1 MNETSICAS
10 FIGVD
15 LAWSDRNP
23 TGLAHLNFDGK
34 GAFLLATDHL
44 TSDEEILLWID
55 NHSGHSTWVGIDAP
69 IIAPNPPKTSRAADK
84 IVTSLFGRFH
94 AGVYPGN
101 RKRCARPIR
110 LCKKLAAIGFSPD
123 PFFPSRSGRRQLEI
137 FPHLAQIALF
147 GRKRI
152 IKYKKG
158 NVEQKRRGLR
168 TLQQTIA
175 HFLPRVNPP
184 LLSSAQLLELVSEN
198 PKTLRGRRLKG
209 LEDRLDALL
218 CAYMT
223 LYFWA
228 WGEEKCEVF
237 GDLKSGYI
245 IGPKYSPQRS
255 AISSQRKPEA
265 ES

>member
-1 MNETSICAS
+1 MDEKPIGAS
-10 FIGVD
+10 FIGID

-23 TGLAHLNFDGK
+23 SGLAHLSHNGR
-34 GAFLLATDHL
+34 GAILVATDHL
-44 TSDEEILLWID
+44 TSDEEIVRWIVERT
-55 NHSGHSTWVGIDAP
+55 GETTWVGVDAP
-69 IIAPNPPKTSRAADK
+69 IIAPNPPKTSRPADK

-94 AGVYPGN
+94 AGVCPGN
-101 RKRCARPIR
+101 RERCARPIR
-110 LCKKLAAIGFSPD
+110 LCKKLAARGFSPD
-123 PFFPSRSGRRQLEI
+123 PFLPSRSGRRQLEI
-137 FPHLAQIALF
+137 FPHLAQIAFF

-158 NVEQKRRGLR
+158 NVQQKRNGLR

-175 HFLPRVNPP
+175 KCLPKQNPP
-184 LLSSAQLLELVSEN
+184 LLSSEPLMGLVTHD
-198 PKTLRGRRLKG
+198 PKTLGGRTLKG

-228 WGEEKCEVF
+228 WGKEKCEVF

-245 IGPKYSPQRS
+245 IGPKAPR
-255 AISSQRKPEA
+255 IDD
-265 ES
+265 

>member
-1 MNETSICAS
+1 VNRRPISAS
-10 FIGVD
+10 FIGID

-23 TGLAHLNFDGK
+23 SGLAHLHFNGK
-34 GAFLLATDHL
+34 EAVLLATDSV
-44 TSDEEILLWID
+44 TSDEEILRWIEER
-55 NHSGHSTWVGIDAP
+55 SGRTTWIGIDAP

-123 PFFPSRSGRRQLEI
+123 PFLPSRSGRRQLEI

-168 TLQQTIA
+168 ILQQTIA

-184 LLSSAQLLELVSEN
+184 LLFSPQLLELVSEN

-209 LEDRLDALL
+209 LEDRLDALI

-223 LYFWA
+223 FYFWT
-228 WGEEKCEVF
+228 WGEEKCAIF
-237 GDLKSGYI
+237 GDMKGGYI

-255 AISSQRKPEA
+255 AISSQQKPEA